1 MKRVYYHI
9 HPITPVK
16 PLVIGSDHGSIAFN
30 ITWPYLV
37 LHFFFQRKLEESFN
51 LIIQLLQEWR
61 TNSMIYQLRNNNMT
75 TIRLFTWD
83 ESDNIFNFQCV
94 QPSKIYKDTWIS
106 QKVKYKPKLSC
117 LLMNW
122 KLIKNNSWEKK
133 PERDPIL
140 CNIHAT
146 SFFPSLWF
154 LGKQVVSCRLWGL
167 V

>member
-1 MKRVYYHI
+1 MKKKKINEREREWEREPQRWWELWKEIRLSSMKRVYYHI

-83 ESDNIFNFQCV
+83 ESDNIFSNACSQVKFTKTHEFHQ
-94 QPSKIYKDTWIS
+94 KWNIS
-106 QKVKYKPKLSC
+106 PNYHVC
-117 LLMNW
+117 
-122 KLIKNNSWEKK
+122 
-133 PERDPIL
+133 
-140 CNIHAT
+140 
-146 SFFPSLWF
+146 
-154 LGKQVVSCRLWGL
+154 
-167 V
+167 